1 MSEKNMVSDHD
12 RQCRLQS
19 WLMEYEKGKYELPCG
34 KGHITACQ
42 EVNAKSL
49 STIFVRQIG
58 HSEQA
63 SEQDLHTAV
72 SESQKLESG
81 SKMLELCEGRRFKK
95 TYNKN
100 VDMEVELLQLAIR
113 NRLYTCGNSYLHFLS
128 T

>member
-1 MSEKNMVSDHD
+1 MDYLV
-12 RQCRLQS
+12 
-19 WLMEYEKGKYELPCG
+19 EKGHG
-34 KGHITACQ
+34 TCQ

-63 SEQDLHTAV
+63 SEQDLHTAIF
-72 SESQKLESG
+72 ERRKLEQSG
-81 SKMLELCEGRRFKK
+81 GENAGIFRRFKE

-100 VDMEVELLQLAIR
+100 AGMEGELLQLAIQ
-113 NRLYTCGNSYLHFLS
+113 NKLYTYGNLYLHFLG